1 MKTIFNDNFYGAT
14 ISNYGRENGYVD
26 YKALK
31 DSFNAVMC
39 NSILSVCA
47 DDWEQIHGF
56 IDNSEKIEELD
67 NKKDELEEIQSNIND
82 MLEKLDDVE
91 NAIYDFNE
99 AIKYKD
105 FEYEDADEVTHD
117 FDIDEAVTEL
127 ESLDLW
133 EIRENLESYDS
144 EIAEEI
150 ERLEA
155 EKEQLENEA
164 VSLENAEIFQYFII
178 DGNGADI
185 LQHWTNEIVFYNSEL
200 DMYVWGITHFGT
212 AWDYVLTDIK
222 CETFEEADARE
233 KAEAP
238 LKDYDAIFDAYLTE
252 KEATDKRIEMIE
264 TLSRLRKEKDTYTVS
279 EAVVALVDM
288 NNDKVCNAYNE
299 AMNTFVELEDIEPYE
314 EETLNS
320 VEDFDDVEYFKQKR
334 SNEGWNID
342 RINEYLRL
350 HNRDFKQGDVVVS
363 NSNVPTAN
371 MSELSFDCPTQ
382 AIVCGVGETE
392 HSADG
397 EYKLMIVN
405 GLSDDGNYSLKF
417 SRYYGKEKLVDV
429 ACFDGLMSLDGE
441 LIETNS
447 INW

>member
-14 ISNYGRENGYVD
+14 ISNHGRENGYVD
-26 YKALK
+26 YKALA

-39 NSILSVCA
+39 NSILSVCT

-56 IDNSEKIEELD
+56 VDNSEKIEELD

-91 NAIYDFNE
+91 NSIYDFNE

-117 FDIDEAVTEL
+117 FDIDETVTEL

-133 EIRENLESYDS
+133 GIRENLESYDS

-150 ERLEA
+150 ERIEA

-164 VSLENAEIFQYFII
+164 ISLENAEIFQYFII
-178 DGNGADI
+178 DNNGADI

-212 AWDYVLTDIK
+212 AWDYVLTNIP

-238 LKDYDAIFDAYLTE
+238 SKDYVAIFDAYLTE

-264 TLSRLRKEKDTYTVS
+264 ALSRMRKNNNVYTVA
-279 EAVVALVDM
+279 EAVVTLVDV

-299 AMNTFVELEDIEPYE
+299 AMNTFVELEDIEATE
-314 EETLNS
+314 AENAETIKTIVAVKISAEIGNLGS
-320 VEDFDDVEYFKQKR
+320 MWASDTHDERAYTDAELEQLERMMK
-334 SNEGWNID
+334 
-342 RINEYLRL
+342 
-350 HNRDFKQGDVVVS
+350 HNFIVGDAVVS
-363 NSNVPTAN
+363 RIDGKWYKVLGNDCG
-371 MSELSFDCPTQ
+371 MLSLVGDGG
-382 AIVCGVGETE
+382 AI
-392 HSADG
+392 
-397 EYKLMIVN
+397 I
-405 GLSDDGNYSLKF
+405 GN
-417 SRYYGKEKLVDV
+417 
-429 ACFDGLMSLDGE
+429 CFDYNGISCKGE
-441 LIETNS
+441 IVKTPCTDEELEQLKHEN